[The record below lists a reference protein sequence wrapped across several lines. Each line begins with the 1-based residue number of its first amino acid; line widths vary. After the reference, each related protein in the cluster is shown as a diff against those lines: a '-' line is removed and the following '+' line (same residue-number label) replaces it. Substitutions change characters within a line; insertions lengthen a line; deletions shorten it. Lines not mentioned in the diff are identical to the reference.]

1 MRANPLLR
9 LDLFAGRAAI
19 ITGASS
25 GIGREIACATAALGA
40 RVALLARR
48 ESELNLL
55 ADEIERDGGIA
66 LPFACDVTEAE
77 RMDSAIQQIAHEF
90 DAIDILVNS
99 AGVALP
105 DQVLDARLEDLR
117 QMMDVNYFGAVHAIR
132 AVLPTML
139 REGRGNI
146 VNIGSTAG
154 RRGDETLA
162 GYCASKFALV
172 GYTEA
177 LRLEL
182 YGSGVTASLVMPG
195 PVDTPMLENP
205 QWQSRAYLLGG
216 AVMPASWVASA
227 VIAAIVLGLAEVDV
241 PPGAGTALKLAT
253 LFPDLTEPWYA
264 FTTRLIDVF
273 NFWSGAQ
280 YRGRGDRR

>member
-1 MRANPLLR
+1 MRSNRLR
-9 LDLFAGRAAI
+9 SDLFAGRSAI

-25 GIGREIACATAALGA
+25 GIGREIARAAAALGA

-55 ADEIERDGGIA
+55 ADEIEGDGGSA
-66 LPFACDVTEAE
+66 FPFPCDVTEAQ
-77 RMDSAIQQIAHEF
+77 RLHSAIHEIADEF
-90 DAIDILVNS
+90 GGVDILVNS

-105 DQVLDARLEDLR
+105 DHVLDARLEDLR

-132 AVLPTML
+132 AALPIML
-139 REGRGNI
+139 HAGRGNI

-182 YGSGVTASLVMPG
+182 FGTGVIASLVMPG
-195 PVDTPMLENP
+195 PVDTPMIENP
-205 QWQSRAYLLGG
+205 QWRARASLLVG

-264 FTTRLIDVF
+264 LATRVIDVF

-280 YRGRGDRR
+280 PRGRGDRR

>member
-1 MRANPLLR
+1 MRTSALR
-9 LDLFAGRAAI
+9 ADLFAGRAAI

-25 GIGREIACATAALGA
+25 GIGREIALATAALGA

-48 ESELNLL
+48 ESELNLV

-66 LPFACDVTEAE
+66 LPFPCDVTEAE
-77 RMDSAIQQIAHEF
+77 RLDSAIHHIAGEF
-90 DAIDILVNS
+90 GGIDILVNS

-105 DQVLDARLEDLR
+105 DHVLDARLEDLR

-132 AVLPTML
+132 AVLPIML
-139 REGRGNI
+139 DVGRGNI

-154 RRGDETLA
+154 RHGDETLA

-182 YGSGVTASLVMPG
+182 FGSGVSASLVMPG

-205 QWQSRAYLLGG
+205 QWQARAYFLGR
-216 AVMPASWVASA
+216 ALMPASWVASA
-227 VIAAIVLGLAEVDV
+227 VIAAIIFGLAEVDV
-241 PPGAGTALKLAT
+241 PPGAGTALKLST
-253 LFPDLTEPWYA
+253 LFPDLSEPWYA
-264 FTTRLIDVF
+264 LATRVLDVF

-280 YRGRGDRR
+280 HHSRDDRR

>member
-1 MRANPLLR
+1 MRAEALWRYP
-9 LDLFAGRAAI
+9 FADRSAI

-25 GIGREIACATAALGA
+25 GIGRETAVTIAALGA

-48 ESELNLL
+48 EAELNLI
-55 ADEIERDGGIA
+55 ADEIARSGGVA
-66 LPFACDVTEAE
+66 LPLPCDVTQSA
-77 RMDSAIQQIAHEF
+77 RLDSAVHRIAEEF
-90 DAIDILVNS
+90 GRIDILVNS

-105 DQVLDARLEDLR
+105 DRVLDARIEDLR
-117 QMMDVNYFGAVHAIR
+117 QMMDVNYFGAIHAIR
-132 AVLPTML
+132 AVLPIML
-139 REGRGNI
+139 HAGRGNI

-182 YGSGVTASLVMPG
+182 FGSSVTASLVMPG
-195 PVDTPMLENP
+195 PVDTQMLENP
-205 QWQSRAYLLGG
+205 QWQSRARMLGG
-216 AVMPASWVASA
+216 AVIPASWVASA
-227 VIAAIVLGLAEVDV
+227 VIAAIVCGLAEVDV
-241 PPGAGTALKLAT
+241 PPGAGTALKLAA

-264 FTTRLIDVF
+264 LGTRMLELF
-273 NFWSGAQ
+273 NFWSDTAP
-280 YRGRGDRR
+280 RGRGYRR

>member
-1 MRANPLLR
+1 MDYDALR
-9 LDLFAGRAAI
+9 SNLFVGRAAV

-25 GIGREIACATAALGA
+25 GIGREVAMAAASLGA
-40 RVALLARR
+40 RVALIARR
-48 ESELNLL
+48 ASELNLV
-55 ADEIERDGGIA
+55 AAEIDRGGGIA
-66 LPFACDVTEAE
+66 IPFPCDVTDPEQLE
-77 RMDSAIQQIAHEF
+77 SALHSVADEF
-90 DAIDILVNS
+90 GGIDILVNS

-105 DQVLDARLEDLR
+105 DHILDARLEDLR
-117 QMMDVNYFGAVHAIR
+117 RMMDVNYFGAVHAIR
-132 AVLPTML
+132 AVLPIML
-139 REGRGNI
+139 HAGRGNI

-182 YGSGVTASLVMPG
+182 FGSGVTASLVMPG

-205 QWQSRAYLLGG
+205 QWQARAQWLGS

-227 VIAAIVLGLAEVDV
+227 VVAAIVLGLAEVDV
-241 PPGAGTALKLAT
+241 PPGAGTLLRLAT

-264 FTTRLIDVF
+264 FATRMMDVF
-273 NFWSGAQ
+273 NFWSSVQG
-280 YRGRGDRR
+280 GTNNRR

>member
-1 MRANPLLR
+1 MCASAPGAG
-9 LDLFAGRAAI
+9 LFGGRSAL

-25 GIGREIACATAALGA
+25 GIGREIAVTIAALGA

-48 ESELNLL
+48 DAELNRI
-55 ADEIERDGGIA
+55 ADEIARRGGIA
-66 LPFACDVTEAE
+66 LPFPCDVTQSE
-77 RMDSAIQQIAHEF
+77 RLDLAVRDIADEF
-90 DAIDILVNS
+90 GGIDILVNS

-105 DQVLDARLEDLR
+105 DLVLDARIEDLR
-117 QMMDVNYFGAVHAIR
+117 EMMQVNYFGAVHAIR
-132 AVLPTML
+132 AVLPMML
-139 REGRGNI
+139 RAGRGNI

-182 YGSGVTASLVMPG
+182 FGSGVTASLVMPG

-205 QWQSRAYLLGG
+205 HWQSRTRLLGG
-216 AVMPASWVASA
+216 TVIPPSWVASA
-227 VIAAIVLGLAEVDV
+227 VIAAIVCGLAEVDV
-241 PPGAGTALKLAT
+241 PPGAGTVLKLAA

-264 FTTRLIDVF
+264 FGTRMLDIF
-273 NFWSGAQ
+273 NFWS
-280 YRGRGDRR
+280 DKSRRENG